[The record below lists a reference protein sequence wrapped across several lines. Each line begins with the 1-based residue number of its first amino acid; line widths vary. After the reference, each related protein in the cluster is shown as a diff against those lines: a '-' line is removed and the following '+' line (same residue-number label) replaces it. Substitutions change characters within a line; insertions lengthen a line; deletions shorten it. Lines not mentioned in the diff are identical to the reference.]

1 MSPTATIS
9 AVVVALLFFAWLFQS
24 DVKDQAYEDYIK
36 RQAAEAKEGGAA
48 MKPIPNGLG
57 IAVTDPGVTKHKPGG
72 GTAAG
77 SRWPND
83 PPDGGVLTGAT
94 LGPSGEDPFKEPAEK
109 IAAGTFGSNARLNGT
124 FVGVAGV
131 GEAVSTTANEAED
144 PQITF
149 RRDGT
154 FATQNMALAEVDMEA
169 ATTVTSAAIDRGS
182 GRYKLSG
189 NTLELTY
196 SDGLARKKGNKRSYT
211 VVPVAGPDHA
221 PVMITIQ
228 GKVFRVDPR
237 R

>member
-24 DVKDQAYEDYIK
+24 DVKDQAYEDYMK
-36 RQAAEAKEGGAA
+36 RQAQEAKEGGAG
-48 MKPIPNGLG
+48 MKPIPPGLG
-57 IAVTDPGVTKHKPGG
+57 IAVTDPGVTKHKGG
-72 GTAAG
+72 GNGPG

-83 PPDGGVLTGAT
+83 TPEGGVLTGAA
-94 LGPSGEDPFKEPAEK
+94 LGPSDVDPFKEQQEK
-109 IAAGTFGSNARLNGT
+109 VAAGTFGSNARLNGT

-131 GEAVSTTANEAED
+131 GEAVSATANDTED

-169 ATTVTSAAIDRGS
+169 ATTITSATIDRGS

-189 NTLELTY
+189 NTLELQY
-196 SDGLARKKGNKRSYT
+196 SDGLTRKKGNKRTYT
-211 VVPVAGPDHA
+211 VVPVAGPDQA